1 MRTYMVKELMVPIS
15 EYATVRE
22 GATLYEAVLALE
34 KAQEEYDHT
43 RYRHRAVLVLSDQGK
58 VIGKL
63 SHMDVLRAIEAQPEE
78 PLFPF
83 NELADFGFSRKLMRT
98 LAVERLR
105 EDVSLRDLCRTAS
118 RIAVETFMQAPT
130 EGEYV
135 EPETS
140 LELAVHQMVAGQHL
154 SLLVARDDEIVGIL
168 RLTDA
173 FAAIFHTM
181 KECETD
187 EQ

>member
-1 MRTYMVKELMVPIS
+1 
-15 EYATVRE
+15 
-22 GATLYEAVLALE
+22 
-34 KAQEEYDHT
+34 
-43 RYRHRAVLVLSDQGK
+43 
-58 VIGKL
+58 
-63 SHMDVLRAIEAQPEE
+63 
-78 PLFPF
+78 
-83 NELADFGFSRKLMRT
+83 
-98 LAVERLR
+98 
-105 EDVSLRDLCRTAS
+105 
-118 RIAVETFMQAPT
+118 MQAPT